1 MNCIIVDDDRF
12 SQTVIKKLVRKTSS
26 LNLVAVC
33 DTAVKAIDILKDEAI
48 DLILLDILMPEMSG
62 FEFLESLKEPPQII
76 IISGEKD
83 FALDA
88 YDYQV
93 TDFLAKPVKLP
104 RFLQAID
111 RASEIYKQQQS
122 GKLNQWLFVKDEGIL
137 HKIDIST
144 ILAIEAM
151 ADYVSIY
158 TDDQKYIAH
167 STMHNILSMLP
178 EEEFIRIHRSH
189 IISMKKLEVIEG
201 KTAILGDH
209 LVPIGTTYYSRLMNN
224 LNVV

>member
-158 TDDQKYIAH
+158 TEDHKYIAH

>member
-12 SQTVIKKLVRKTSS
+12 SQTVIKKLVRKTTS
-26 LNLVAVC
+26 LNLVSVC
-33 DTAVKAIDILKDEAI
+33 NTALNAIEILKDEAI
-48 DLILLDILMPEMSG
+48 DLIFLDILMPEMSG

-76 IISGEKD
+76 IVSSKKD

-88 YDYQV
+88 FDYQV
-93 TDFLAKPVKLP
+93 TDFLVKPVKLP
-104 RFLQAID
+104 RFLQSIE
-111 RASEIYKQQQS
+111 RAEEIYEQQQS
-122 GKLNQWLFVKDEGIL
+122 DKLNKWLFVKSDGIL

-151 ADYVSIY
+151 ADYVSIF
-158 TDDQKYIAH
+158 TEEQKYIAH

-178 EEEFIRIHRSH
+178 DEEFIRIHRSH
-189 IISMKKLEVIEG
+189 IISMKKLDVIEG
-201 KTAILGDH
+201 KTAVLGDH

-224 LNVV
+224 LNII